1 MNAPV
6 RYLYIVSSPHGGST
20 LFSYVLGKH
29 PAAQNLGEVSFI
41 PKLLALGEPC
51 SCGVALRECPFW
63 RPIFDDFTRVSGH
76 DIRREPYAVY
86 FGDAPKASTGS
97 GLIDHSHQT
106 RSRYAMMKLRG
117 ALDTAAVLYAP
128 KALGLRRAAL
138 PSLNRGVDN
147 TLALYATVSQRTG
160 ARLIVD
166 ASKMPRKSAHLYAA
180 DPERVRIVHLT
191 RDGRG
196 VAASRKKYMPVAYA
210 ARRWRHYHRLAS
222 RLLERWVPPEH
233 RLRLSYE
240 EFAAQP
246 EAVLRR
252 VFEWLDL
259 AYAPECLRFGGPVTE
274 HSAGGNPARFE
285 MAGGIRGVDE
295 RWRTLLS
302 PAELAEFERS
312 SGALNRALGYE

>member
-1 MNAPV
+1 MKPDA

-29 PAAQNLGEVSFI
+29 PEARNLGEVSFI

-51 SCGVALRECPFW
+51 SCGQPLRDCAFW
-63 RPIFDDFTRVSGH
+63 RGILEDFERETGH
-76 DIRREPYAVY
+76 DLRREPYSVY
-86 FGDAPKASTGS
+86 LGDAPKASTGS
-97 GLIDHSHQT
+97 GLVDHRHQT
-106 RSRYAMMKLRG
+106 RWRYVMMKLRG
-117 ALDTAAVLYAP
+117 ALDTAAVLHAP
-128 KALGLRRAAL
+128 LAPGLRRAAL
-138 PSLNRGVDN
+138 PSVSRGVDN
-147 TLALYATVSQRTG
+147 TLALYATVSRHTG

-166 ASKMPRKSAHLYAA
+166 ASKMPRKAAHLYVA

-196 VAASRKKYMPVAYA
+196 VAASRRKYMPVDYA
-210 ARRWRHYHRLAS
+210 ARRWRHYHRLAM
-222 RLLERWVPPEH
+222 RLLERWVPAEH

-240 EFAAQP
+240 EFAARP

-252 VFEWLDL
+252 VFDWLDMD
-259 AYAPECLRFGGPVTE
+259 YAPECLRFDGAVTA

-295 RWRTLLS
+295 RWRTALS
-302 PAELAEFERS
+302 DTELAQFERRA
-312 SGALNRALGYE
+312 GALNRTLGYE